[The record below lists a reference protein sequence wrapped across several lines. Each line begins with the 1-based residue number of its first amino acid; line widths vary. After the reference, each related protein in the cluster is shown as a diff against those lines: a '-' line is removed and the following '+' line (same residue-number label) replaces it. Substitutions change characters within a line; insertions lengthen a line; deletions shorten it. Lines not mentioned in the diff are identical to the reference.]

1 MTTSIARLKI
11 TLDDVEPTV
20 MRRIEVPFD
29 ISLDRLHLVLQAA
42 FGWTNSHLYEFR
54 IKNIGFGMPDP
65 GWGDG
70 PLDAAKATLL
80 SAIEDTGAK
89 SFKYLYDFGDGW
101 EHSVKIERIAPALP
115 GLDPISLIDATGA
128 CPPEDIG
135 GPWGYQEFIE
145 ALADPNHER
154 HAELVEWWGG
164 DQFDADVIDKPAIEQ
179 AFWALARKWT
189 RKPRSKA

>member
-1 MTTSIARLKI
+1 M
-11 TLDDVEPTV
+11 
-20 MRRIEVPFD
+20 
-29 ISLDRLHLVLQAA
+29 LQAA

-115 GLDPISLIDATGA
+115 GLDPIKPDRRHGRLPSRGYRRTGG
-128 CPPEDIG
+128 ISG
-135 GPWGYQEFIE
+135 V
-145 ALADPNHER
+145 HR
-154 HAELVEWWGG
+154 S
-164 DQFDADVIDKPAIEQ
+164 
-179 AFWALARKWT
+179 AR
-189 RKPRSKA
+189 RSQP

>member
-1 MTTSIARLKI
+1 MAHRGEIAANLSSEVNLTSLTGAKSFKYLYDFGDGWEHSVKI
-11 TLDDVEPTV
+11 
-20 MRRIEVPFD
+20 
-29 ISLDRLHLVLQAA
+29 
-42 FGWTNSHLYEFR
+42 HLYEFR

-70 PLDAAKATLL
+70 PLDARKATLQ
-80 SAIEDTGAK
+80 STIEDTGAK

-101 EHSVKIERIAPALP
+101 EHSVKIERIIPALP
-115 GLDPISLIDATGA
+115 GVDPMSLIDATGA

-154 HAELVEWWGG
+154 HEELIEWWGS
-164 DQFDADVIDKPAIEQ
+164 DQFDADVIDKPTIEQ
-179 AFWALARKWT
+179 TLLALAKKWT

>member
-29 ISLDRLHLVLQAA
+29 IRLDRLHLVLQAA

-54 IKNIGFGMPDP
+54 IKKIGFGMPDP

-70 PLDAAKATLL
+70 PLDAAKATLQ

-89 SFKYLYDFGDGW
+89 SFKYLYDFGNGW

-145 ALADPNHER
+145 ALADPDHER
-154 HAELVEWWGG
+154 HEELVEWWGT
-164 DQFDADVIDKPAIEQ
+164 DQFDAGVIDKPAIEK
-179 AFWALARKWT
+179 AILALAKKWT